1 MQLID
6 RTCISVDQSEE
17 TSFIMVRLEEEED
30 MKAIKHFSRAVAAL
44 ALMMTALAISA
55 ADYPTPQEG
64 SSVVRDFRFHTGEV
78 LPELRL
84 HYTTVGARTGEPVL
98 ILHGTNGSGTNMLSP
113 AFAGEL
119 FGPGQPLD
127 ASRYFII
134 LPDAIGTGKSSK
146 PSDGLRTAFPKYNYD
161 DMVDA
166 QYRLVREHLGVRHL
180 RLVLG
185 NSMGGMQTW
194 IWAQK
199 YPEVMDVAVPMA
211 SLPTEMSGRNWMMRR
226 LIIDS
231 IRNDPEWM
239 NGNYTKQPRSL
250 QFASVFFAI
259 GTNGG
264 NQGLFKAA
272 PTREKA
278 DQLLNQR
285 LNAPF
290 RGDANDHLYQWDS
303 SRDYNPSPGLE
314 RIRAVLVA
322 INSADDERN
331 PPELGV
337 LDREIKRVKNG
348 RVFLIPASDQT
359 AGHGT
364 TGQAKF
370 WKKELAEVLQTA
382 PRRAQ

>member
-1 MQLID
+1 MFL
-6 RTCISVDQSEE
+6 
-17 TSFIMVRLEEEED
+17 L
-30 MKAIKHFSRAVAAL
+30 AAAL
-44 ALMMTALAISA
+44 FALGSSA
-55 ADYPTPQEG
+55 ADYPKPDEG
-64 SSVVRDFRFHTGEV
+64 SWMVRDFRFHTGEV

-84 HYTTVGARTGEPVL
+84 HYTTVGARSGEPVL
-98 ILHGTNGSGTNMLSP
+98 VLHGTTGSAASMLTP

-119 FGPGQPLD
+119 FGAGQPLD

-134 LPDAIGTGKSSK
+134 LPDAIGTGKSTK
-146 PSDGLRTAFPKYNYD
+146 PSDGMRMSFPKYNYD

-166 QYRLVREHLGVRHL
+166 QHRLVREHLGVRHL
-180 RLVLG
+180 RLVIG

-199 YPEVMDVAVPMA
+199 YPDSMDVAVPMA

-226 LIIDS
+226 LLIES

-239 NGNYTKQPRSL
+239 NGQYTKQPRGL
-250 QFASVFFAI
+250 QLASVFFAV

-264 NQGLFKAA
+264 NQGLYKNA

-278 DQLLNQR
+278 DQLLQQR
-285 LNAPF
+285 LSAPF
-290 RGDANDHLYQWDS
+290 RGDANDHLYQWES

-314 RIRAVLVA
+314 RIRAVLLA

-337 LDREIKRVKNG
+337 LEREIKRVKNG
-348 RVFLIPASDQT
+348 RVFLIPASEST

-364 TGQAKF
+364 TGQARF
-370 WKKELAEVLQTA
+370 WKSELAEVLRSA
-382 PRRAQ
+382 PRGGQ